1 MSKKGCFVEYDFGGY
16 ALVAH
21 SMSAFIVACQNL
33 ANSFPPMFS
42 SNVFLPPIFG
52 NQIIDN
58 SFFLIFSAA
67 TKKFYHCTLMHDW
80 PLKYPL
86 RESVIMPTYA
96 LIYVFIVSALK
107 HISNWQFYSYRN

>member
-42 SNVFLPPIFG
+42 SLQYFHYMVTKLLIVH
-52 NQIIDN
+52 
-58 SFFLIFSAA
+58 FFLIFRAA